1 MCQIMYSITYISLQP
16 LRLSRDRCQEER
28 CGGRGRKRKRG
39 EERGREEER
48 GRVEQL
54 PRDWLDIQPFCKQW
68 HKGRRASFWTICS
81 SSTEEGAFEWEM
93 RAGDTGTPSR
103 AGVLLKHSITQTTL
117 FTLRRVVKKHT
128 RSLLLAASPC
138 SALSRLDTSVG
149 FHNTLFQLDSLSA
162 TL

>member
-1 MCQIMYSITYISLQP
+1 MSGG
-16 LRLSRDRCQEER
+16 EVWGER
-28 CGGRGRKRKRG
+28 KKV
-39 EERGREEER
+39 EERGREGKREEER

-103 AGVLLKHSITQTTL
+103 AGVLLKHSITHTTL
-117 FTLRRVVKKHT
+117 FILRRVVKKHT
-128 RSLLLAASPC
+128 RSLLLAVELCPDWPPLLGS
-138 SALSRLDTSVG
+138 T
-149 FHNTLFQLDSLSA
+149 TLCFS
-162 TL
+162 